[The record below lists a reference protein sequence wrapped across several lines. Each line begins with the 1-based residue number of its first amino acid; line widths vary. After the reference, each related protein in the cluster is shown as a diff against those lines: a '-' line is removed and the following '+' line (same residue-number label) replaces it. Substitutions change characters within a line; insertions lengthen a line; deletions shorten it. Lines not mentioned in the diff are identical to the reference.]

1 MKIGDKAFFSF
12 WENSRAV
19 TSANQAKEV
28 LEKVMAIAQ
37 MPLELTGN
45 VSQTRE
51 LINQF
56 SDNLAPDH
64 VFWQEFAEVVQLAF
78 LAESMAADNLL
89 AHQIHQFRY
98 VISAYQAQWVREYF
112 PAQNDRLSL
121 LTYLKG
127 KKGRRFWRK
136 QFDFDLTES
145 SRLHNKAPKQP
156 ILGFSLP
163 INLKIVMGFHTEFIL
178 DSQGRFVNEI
188 DPQGIN
194 HNGII
199 NGASFNYANQ
209 NDKRHYELDIA
220 PIKPHDP
227 AFRKQILAN
236 QGNRFSAPLL
246 IKKRQHE
253 QWEHSYFNKKGHYA
267 KAGKSAYQQVKVLR
281 RSFQRELRKLKK

>member
-78 LAESMAADNLL
+78 PAESMVADNLL

-145 SRLHNKAPKQP
+145 SRLHNKAPKKAYFG
-156 ILGFSLP
+156 I
-163 INLKIVMGFHTEFIL
+163 
-178 DSQGRFVNEI
+178 FVT
-188 DPQGIN
+188 
-194 HNGII
+194 H
-199 NGASFNYANQ
+199 
-209 NDKRHYELDIA
+209 
-220 PIKPHDP
+220 
-227 AFRKQILAN
+227 
-236 QGNRFSAPLL
+236 
-246 IKKRQHE
+246 
-253 QWEHSYFNKKGHYA
+253 
-267 KAGKSAYQQVKVLR
+267 
-281 RSFQRELRKLKK
+281 